1 MKDLGRNFWL
11 YAIGRL
17 VSLIGSGIQS
27 LAIPLYI
34 LDLTGSGTIMGTFMV
49 ITMLPRILFGP
60 VAGVLGDRFNRKM
73 IMVYM
78 DFARG
83 AAILAMAVLA
93 GANSL
98 TITVLFIF
106 QLLISTFD
114 ISFDPATA
122 AMLPDI
128 IESDKLLRGNSI
140 LGAINSLSY
149 IIGPALGGILYGMFG
164 IEAVLILNGA
174 SYIASAISEIF
185 IRYQQTTE
193 KGKISLKSVFKD
205 VVEGVRYMRKI
216 NGLILVMVFAML
228 SNFLLSPFFSVVFP
242 FFARTIVGFT
252 SEQYGFLQ
260 SGWVVGV
267 LIGNVILG
275 TLLSKKR
282 QGNLF
287 AMGLTAETLILFL
300 LTVFFFPYFIDLF
313 GWASWRYFA
322 ALGLLILV
330 TGIFNAFVNTPLNT
344 LFQKIVPTNY
354 RSRIFSVISILAQI
368 ATPLGAAIY
377 GFAVDRV
384 PVHYLI
390 LVSSIGN
397 ALLTLVF
404 LLKGMTKLFDGKTPD
419 NKTGL
424 VEKSVE
430 AIKEGASL

>member
-17 VSLIGSGIQS
+17 VSLIGSGVQS

-60 VAGVLGDRFNRKM
+60 IAGVLGDRFNRKM
-73 IMVYM
+73 IMIYM

-83 AAILAMAVLA
+83 ASILAMAVLA

-128 IESDKLLRGNSI
+128 IDSDKLLRGNSI

-149 IIGPALGGILYGMFG
+149 IIGPALGGILYGVFG

-185 IRYQQTTE
+185 IRYRQTTE

-205 VVEGVRYMRKI
+205 IVEGVGYMRKI

-322 ALGLLILV
+322 ALGLPILV

-354 RSRIFSVISILAQI
+354 RSRIFSVISILSQI

-390 LVSSIGN
+390 LVSSICN

-419 NKTGL
+419 SKRGL

-430 AIKEGASL
+430 AVKEGASL

>member
-17 VSLIGSGIQS
+17 VSLIGSGVQS

-60 VAGVLGDRFNRKM
+60 IAGVLGDRFNRKM
-73 IMVYM
+73 IMIYM

-128 IESDKLLRGNSI
+128 IDSDKLLRGNSI

-185 IRYQQTTE
+185 IRYRQTTE

-205 VVEGVRYMRKI
+205 IVEGVGYMRKI

-322 ALGLLILV
+322 ALGLPILV

-354 RSRIFSVISILAQI
+354 RSRIFSVISILSQI

-390 LVSSIGN
+390 LVSSICN

-419 NKTGL
+419 SERGL

-430 AIKEGASL
+430 AVKEGASL

>member
-17 VSLIGSGIQS
+17 VSLIGSGVQS

-60 VAGVLGDRFNRKM
+60 IAGVLGDRFNRKM
-73 IMVYM
+73 IMIYM

-83 AAILAMAVLA
+83 AAILAMAALA

-128 IESDKLLRGNSI
+128 IDSDKLLRGNSI

-149 IIGPALGGILYGMFG
+149 IIGPVLGGILYGMFG

-205 VVEGVRYMRKI
+205 IVEGVGYMRKI

-322 ALGLLILV
+322 ALGLPILV

-354 RSRIFSVISILAQI
+354 RSRIFSVISILTQI

-390 LVSSIGN
+390 LVSSICN

-419 NKTGL
+419 SERGL

-430 AIKEGASL
+430 AVKEGASL

>member
-11 YAIGRL
+11 YALGRL

-322 ALGLLILV
+322 ALGLPILV

>member
-17 VSLIGSGIQS
+17 VSLIGSGVQS

-60 VAGVLGDRFNRKM
+60 IAGVLGDRFNRKM
-73 IMVYM
+73 IMIYM

-128 IESDKLLRGNSI
+128 IDSDKLLRGNSI

-205 VVEGVRYMRKI
+205 IVEGVGYMRKI

-322 ALGLLILV
+322 ALGLPILV

-354 RSRIFSVISILAQI
+354 RSRIFSVISILTQI

-390 LVSSIGN
+390 LVSSICN

-419 NKTGL
+419 SERDL

-430 AIKEGASL
+430 AVKEGASL

>member
-17 VSLIGSGIQS
+17 VSLIGSGVQS

-60 VAGVLGDRFNRKM
+60 IAGVLGDRFNRKM
-73 IMVYM
+73 IMIYM

-83 AAILAMAVLA
+83 AAILAMAALA

-128 IESDKLLRGNSI
+128 IDSDKLLRGNSI

-149 IIGPALGGILYGMFG
+149 IIGPVLGGILYGMFG

-205 VVEGVRYMRKI
+205 VVEGVGYMRKI
-216 NGLILVMVFAML
+216 NGLILVIVFAML

-322 ALGLLILV
+322 ALGLPILV

-390 LVSSIGN
+390 LVSSICN

-419 NKTGL
+419 SERDL

-430 AIKEGASL
+430 AVKEGASL

>member
-17 VSLIGSGIQS
+17 VSLIGSGVQS

-60 VAGVLGDRFNRKM
+60 IAGVLGDRFNRKM
-73 IMVYM
+73 IMIYM

-83 AAILAMAVLA
+83 ASILAMAVLA

-128 IESDKLLRGNSI
+128 IDSDKLLRGNSI

-149 IIGPALGGILYGMFG
+149 IIGPVLGGILYGMFG

-205 VVEGVRYMRKI
+205 IVEGVGYMRKI

-322 ALGLLILV
+322 ALGLPILV

-354 RSRIFSVISILAQI
+354 RSRIFSVISILTQI

-390 LVSSIGN
+390 LVSSICN

-419 NKTGL
+419 SERGL

-430 AIKEGASL
+430 AVKEGASL

>member
-17 VSLIGSGIQS
+17 VSLIGSGVQS

-60 VAGVLGDRFNRKM
+60 IAGVLGDRFSRKM
-73 IMVYM
+73 IMIYM

-128 IESDKLLRGNSI
+128 IDSDKLLRGNSI

-185 IRYQQTTE
+185 IRYRQTTE

-205 VVEGVRYMRKI
+205 IVEGVGYMRKI

-322 ALGLLILV
+322 ALGLPILV

-354 RSRIFSVISILAQI
+354 RSRIFSVISILSQI

-390 LVSSIGN
+390 LVSSICN

-419 NKTGL
+419 SKRGL

-430 AIKEGASL
+430 AVKEGASL

>member
-322 ALGLLILV
+322 ALGLPILV

-354 RSRIFSVISILAQI
+354 RSRIFSVISILSQI

>member
-17 VSLIGSGIQS
+17 VSLIGSGVQS

-60 VAGVLGDRFNRKM
+60 IAGVLGDRFNRKM
-73 IMVYM
+73 IMIYM

-128 IESDKLLRGNSI
+128 IDSDKLLRGNSI

-149 IIGPALGGILYGMFG
+149 IIGPVLGGILYGMFG

-185 IRYQQTTE
+185 IRYRQTTE

-205 VVEGVRYMRKI
+205 IVEGVGYMRKI

-322 ALGLLILV
+322 ALGLPILV

-354 RSRIFSVISILAQI
+354 RSRIFSVISILTQI

-390 LVSSIGN
+390 LVSSICN

-419 NKTGL
+419 SERGL

-430 AIKEGASL
+430 AVKEGASL

>member
-17 VSLIGSGIQS
+17 VSLIGSGVQS

-60 VAGVLGDRFNRKM
+60 IAGVLGDRFNRKM
-73 IMVYM
+73 IMIYM

-128 IESDKLLRGNSI
+128 IDSDKLLRGNSI

-149 IIGPALGGILYGMFG
+149 IIGPVLGGILYGMFG

-185 IRYQQTTE
+185 IRYRQTTE

-205 VVEGVRYMRKI
+205 IVEGVGYMRKI

-322 ALGLLILV
+322 ALGLPILV

-354 RSRIFSVISILAQI
+354 RSRIFSVISILSQI

-390 LVSSIGN
+390 LVSSICN

-419 NKTGL
+419 SKRGL

-430 AIKEGASL
+430 AVKEGASL

>member
-17 VSLIGSGIQS
+17 VSLIGSGVQS

-60 VAGVLGDRFNRKM
+60 IAGVLGDRFNRKM
-73 IMVYM
+73 IMIYM

-83 AAILAMAVLA
+83 AAILAMAALA

-128 IESDKLLRGNSI
+128 IDSDKLLRGNSI

-185 IRYQQTTE
+185 IRYRQTTE

-205 VVEGVRYMRKI
+205 IVEGVGYMRKI

-322 ALGLLILV
+322 ALGLPILV

-354 RSRIFSVISILAQI
+354 RSRIFSVISILSQI

-390 LVSSIGN
+390 LVSSICN

-419 NKTGL
+419 SKRGL

-430 AIKEGASL
+430 AVKEGASL

>member
-17 VSLIGSGIQS
+17 VSLIGSGVQS

-60 VAGVLGDRFNRKM
+60 IAGVLGDRFNRKM
-73 IMVYM
+73 IMIYM

-128 IESDKLLRGNSI
+128 IDSDKLLRGNSI

-185 IRYQQTTE
+185 IRYRQTTE

-205 VVEGVRYMRKI
+205 IVEGVGYMRKI

-322 ALGLLILV
+322 ALGLPILV

-354 RSRIFSVISILAQI
+354 RSRIFSVISILSQI

-390 LVSSIGN
+390 LVSSICN

-419 NKTGL
+419 SKRGL

-430 AIKEGASL
+430 AVKEGASL

>member
-17 VSLIGSGIQS
+17 VSLIGSGVQS

-60 VAGVLGDRFNRKM
+60 IAGVLGDRFNRKM
-73 IMVYM
+73 IMIYM

-128 IESDKLLRGNSI
+128 IDSDKLLRGNSI

-149 IIGPALGGILYGMFG
+149 IIGPVLGGILYGMFG

-205 VVEGVRYMRKI
+205 IVEGVGYMRKI

-322 ALGLLILV
+322 ALGLPILV

-354 RSRIFSVISILAQI
+354 RSRIFSVISILSQI

-390 LVSSIGN
+390 LVSSICN

-419 NKTGL
+419 SKRGL

-430 AIKEGASL
+430 AVKEGASL

>member
-17 VSLIGSGIQS
+17 VSLIGSGVQS

-60 VAGVLGDRFNRKM
+60 IAGVLGDRFNRKM
-73 IMVYM
+73 IMIYM

-128 IESDKLLRGNSI
+128 IDSDKLLRGNSI

-185 IRYQQTTE
+185 IRYRQTTE

-205 VVEGVRYMRKI
+205 IVEGVGYMRKI

-322 ALGLLILV
+322 ALGLPILV

-354 RSRIFSVISILAQI
+354 RSRIFSVISILSQI

-377 GFAVDRV
+377 SFAVDRV

-390 LVSSIGN
+390 LVSSICN

-419 NKTGL
+419 SKRGL

-430 AIKEGASL
+430 AVKEGASL

>member
-17 VSLIGSGIQS
+17 VSLIGSGVQS

-60 VAGVLGDRFNRKM
+60 IAGVLGDRFNRKM
-73 IMVYM
+73 IMIYM

-128 IESDKLLRGNSI
+128 IDSDKLLRGNSI

-205 VVEGVRYMRKI
+205 IVEGVGYMRKI

-322 ALGLLILV
+322 ALGLPILV

-354 RSRIFSVISILAQI
+354 RSRIFSVISILSQI

-390 LVSSIGN
+390 LVSSICN

-419 NKTGL
+419 SERGL

-430 AIKEGASL
+430 AVKEGASL

>member
-17 VSLIGSGIQS
+17 VSLIGSGVQS

-60 VAGVLGDRFNRKM
+60 IAGVLGDRFNRKM
-73 IMVYM
+73 IMIYM

-128 IESDKLLRGNSI
+128 IDSDKLLRGNSI

-185 IRYQQTTE
+185 IRYRQTTE

-205 VVEGVRYMRKI
+205 IVEGVGYMRKI

-322 ALGLLILV
+322 ALGLPILV

-354 RSRIFSVISILAQI
+354 RSRIFSVISILSHI

-390 LVSSIGN
+390 LVSSICN

-419 NKTGL
+419 SKRGL

-430 AIKEGASL
+430 AVKEGASL

>member
-17 VSLIGSGIQS
+17 VSLIGSGVQS

-60 VAGVLGDRFNRKM
+60 IAGVLGDRFNRKM
-73 IMVYM
+73 IMIYM

-83 AAILAMAVLA
+83 AAILAMALLA

-128 IESDKLLRGNSI
+128 IDSDKLLRGNSI

-205 VVEGVRYMRKI
+205 IVEGVGYMRKI

-322 ALGLLILV
+322 ALGLPILV

-354 RSRIFSVISILAQI
+354 RSRIFSVISILTQI

-390 LVSSIGN
+390 LVSSICN

-419 NKTGL
+419 SERGL

-430 AIKEGASL
+430 AVKEGASL

>member
-114 ISFDPATA
+114 ISFDAATA

-322 ALGLLILV
+322 ALGLPILV

>member
-149 IIGPALGGILYGMFG
+149 IIGPALGGILYGMCG
-164 IEAVLILNGA
+164 IEAVLLLNGA

-322 ALGLLILV
+322 ALGLPILV

-377 GFAVDRV
+377 GFAVDPV

>member
-60 VAGVLGDRFNRKM
+60 IAGVLGDRFNRKM
-73 IMVYM
+73 IMIYM

-322 ALGLLILV
+322 ALGLPILV

>member
-216 NGLILVMVFAML
+216 NGLILVIVFAML

-322 ALGLLILV
+322 ALGLPILV

>member
-17 VSLIGSGIQS
+17 VSLIGSGVQS

-60 VAGVLGDRFNRKM
+60 IAGVLGDRFNRKM
-73 IMVYM
+73 IMIYM

-128 IESDKLLRGNSI
+128 IDSDKLLRGNSI

-205 VVEGVRYMRKI
+205 IVEGVGYMRKI

-322 ALGLLILV
+322 ALGLPILV

-354 RSRIFSVISILAQI
+354 RSRIFSVISILSQI

-390 LVSSIGN
+390 LVSSICN

-419 NKTGL
+419 SERDL

-430 AIKEGASL
+430 AVKEGASL

>member
-1 MKDLGRNFWL
+1 
-11 YAIGRL
+11 
-17 VSLIGSGIQS
+17 
-27 LAIPLYI
+27 
-34 LDLTGSGTIMGTFMV
+34 
-49 ITMLPRILFGP
+49 
-60 VAGVLGDRFNRKM
+60 
-73 IMVYM
+73 
-78 DFARG
+78 
-83 AAILAMAVLA
+83 
-93 GANSL
+93 
-98 TITVLFIF
+98 
-106 QLLISTFD
+106 
-114 ISFDPATA
+114 
-122 AMLPDI
+122 
-128 IESDKLLRGNSI
+128 
-140 LGAINSLSY
+140 
-149 IIGPALGGILYGMFG
+149 
-164 IEAVLILNGA
+164 
-174 SYIASAISEIF
+174 
-185 IRYQQTTE
+185 
-193 KGKISLKSVFKD
+193 LKSVFKD
-205 VVEGVRYMRKI
+205 IVEGVGYMRKI

-287 AMGLTAETLILFL
+287 AMVLTAETLILFL

-322 ALGLLILV
+322 ALGLPILV

-354 RSRIFSVISILAQI
+354 RSRIFSVISILSQI

-390 LVSSIGN
+390 LVSSICN

-419 NKTGL
+419 SKRGL

-430 AIKEGASL
+430 AVKEGASL

>member
-17 VSLIGSGIQS
+17 VSLIGSGVQS

-60 VAGVLGDRFNRKM
+60 IAGVLGDRFNRKM
-73 IMVYM
+73 IMIYM

-128 IESDKLLRGNSI
+128 IDSDKLLRGNSI

-149 IIGPALGGILYGMFG
+149 IIGPVLGGILYGMFG

-185 IRYQQTTE
+185 IRYRQTTE

-205 VVEGVRYMRKI
+205 IVEGVGYMRKI

-322 ALGLLILV
+322 ALGLPILV

-354 RSRIFSVISILAQI
+354 RSRIFSVISILSQI

-390 LVSSIGN
+390 LVSSICN

-419 NKTGL
+419 SERGL

-430 AIKEGASL
+430 AVKEGASL

>member
-17 VSLIGSGIQS
+17 VSLIGSGVQS

-60 VAGVLGDRFNRKM
+60 IAGVLGDRFNRKM
-73 IMVYM
+73 IMIYM

-83 AAILAMAVLA
+83 ASILAMAVLA

-128 IESDKLLRGNSI
+128 IDSDKLLRGNSI

-205 VVEGVRYMRKI
+205 IVEGVGYMRKI

-322 ALGLLILV
+322 ALGLPILV

-354 RSRIFSVISILAQI
+354 RSRIFSVISILTQI

-390 LVSSIGN
+390 LVSSICN

-419 NKTGL
+419 SERGL

-430 AIKEGASL
+430 AVKEGASL

>member
-17 VSLIGSGIQS
+17 VSLIGSGVQS

-60 VAGVLGDRFNRKM
+60 IAGVLGDRFNRKM
-73 IMVYM
+73 IMIYM

-128 IESDKLLRGNSI
+128 IDSDKLLRGNSI

-185 IRYQQTTE
+185 IRYRQTTE

-205 VVEGVRYMRKI
+205 IVEGVGYMRKI

-322 ALGLLILV
+322 ALGLPILV
-330 TGIFNAFVNTPLNT
+330 TGIFNAFVTTPLNT

-354 RSRIFSVISILAQI
+354 RSRIFSVISILSQI

-390 LVSSIGN
+390 LVSSICN

-419 NKTGL
+419 SKRGL

-430 AIKEGASL
+430 AVKEGASL

>member
-17 VSLIGSGIQS
+17 VSLIGSGVQS

-60 VAGVLGDRFNRKM
+60 IAGVLGDRFNRKM
-73 IMVYM
+73 IMIYM

-128 IESDKLLRGNSI
+128 IDSDKLLRGNSI

-205 VVEGVRYMRKI
+205 IVEGVGYMRKI

-322 ALGLLILV
+322 ALGLPILV

-354 RSRIFSVISILAQI
+354 RSRIFSVISILSQI

-390 LVSSIGN
+390 LVSSICN

-419 NKTGL
+419 SKRGL

-430 AIKEGASL
+430 AVKEGASL

>member
-122 AMLPDI
+122 AILPDI

-174 SYIASAISEIF
+174 SYIASAISGIF

-322 ALGLLILV
+322 ALGLPILV

>member
-322 ALGLLILV
+322 ALGLPILV

-354 RSRIFSVISILAQI
+354 RSRIFSVISILSQI

-390 LVSSIGN
+390 LVSSICN

-419 NKTGL
+419 SKRGL

-430 AIKEGASL
+430 AVKEGASL

>member
-17 VSLIGSGIQS
+17 VSLIGSGVQS

-60 VAGVLGDRFNRKM
+60 IAGVLGDRFNRKM
-73 IMVYM
+73 IMIYM

-128 IESDKLLRGNSI
+128 IDSDKLLRGNSI

-205 VVEGVRYMRKI
+205 IVEGVGYMRKI

-322 ALGLLILV
+322 ALGLPILV

-354 RSRIFSVISILAQI
+354 RSRIFSVISILTQI

-390 LVSSIGN
+390 LVSSICN

-419 NKTGL
+419 SKRGL

-430 AIKEGASL
+430 AVKEGASL

>member
-17 VSLIGSGIQS
+17 VSLIGSGVQS

-60 VAGVLGDRFNRKM
+60 IAGVLGDRFNRKM
-73 IMVYM
+73 IMIYM

-128 IESDKLLRGNSI
+128 IDSDKLLRGNSI

-185 IRYQQTTE
+185 IRYRQTTE

-205 VVEGVRYMRKI
+205 IVEGVGYMRKI

-322 ALGLLILV
+322 ALGLPILV

-354 RSRIFSVISILAQI
+354 RSRIFSVISILTQI

-390 LVSSIGN
+390 LVSSICN

-419 NKTGL
+419 SERGL

-430 AIKEGASL
+430 AVKEGASL

>member
-17 VSLIGSGIQS
+17 VSLIGSGVQS

-60 VAGVLGDRFNRKM
+60 IAGVLGDRFNRKM
-73 IMVYM
+73 IMIYM

-83 AAILAMAVLA
+83 ASILAMAVLA

-128 IESDKLLRGNSI
+128 IDSDKLLRGNSI

-185 IRYQQTTE
+185 IRYRQTTE

-205 VVEGVRYMRKI
+205 IVEGVGYMRKI

-322 ALGLLILV
+322 ALGLPILV

-354 RSRIFSVISILAQI
+354 RSRIFSVISILSQI

-390 LVSSIGN
+390 LVSSICN

-419 NKTGL
+419 SKRGL

-430 AIKEGASL
+430 AVKEGASL

>member
-17 VSLIGSGIQS
+17 VSLIGSGVQS

-60 VAGVLGDRFNRKM
+60 IAGVLGDRFNRKM
-73 IMVYM
+73 IMIYM

-128 IESDKLLRGNSI
+128 IDSDKLLRGNSI

-185 IRYQQTTE
+185 IRYRQTTE

-205 VVEGVRYMRKI
+205 IVEGVGYMRKI

-322 ALGLLILV
+322 ALGLPILV

-354 RSRIFSVISILAQI
+354 RSRIFSVISILTQI

-390 LVSSIGN
+390 LVSSICN

-419 NKTGL
+419 SKRGL

-430 AIKEGASL
+430 AVKEGASL

>member
-322 ALGLLILV
+322 ALGLPILV